1 MGGATTSIMIRKP
14 CVLFLCTHNSARSQM
29 AEGWLRHLAGDKFE
43 VLSAGTE
50 PSGLHPLAVRAM
62 EEVDVDISGHTSKGL
77 QGILGHVPV
86 RYAIIVCAQASRE
99 CPRIYPALGEV
110 LHWPFDDPAAV
121 TGTEEAQLAGFRR
134 VRDEIGQRLRA
145 WLQTTPETKPGNS

>member
-1 MGGATTSIMIRKP
+1 MIRKP

-50 PSGLHPLAVRAM
+50 PSRLHPLAARAM
-62 EEVDVDISGHTSKGL
+62 AEIGIDISGHTSKSL

-86 RYAIIVCAQASRE
+86 RYAIIVCARASRE
-99 CPRIYPALGEV
+99 CPSVYPALGEII
-110 LHWPFDDPAAV
+110 HWPFDDPSAA
-121 TGTEEAQLAGFRR
+121 TGTGDEQLAEFRR
-134 VRDEIGQRLRA
+134 VRDEIGERLRA
-145 WLQTTPETKPGNS
+145 WLPTIPETKTDNL

>member
-1 MGGATTSIMIRKP
+1 MIRKP

-29 AEGWLRHLAGDKFE
+29 AEGWLRHLAGDTFE
-43 VLSAGTE
+43 VHSAGTE
-50 PSGLHPLAVRAM
+50 PSRLHPLAVRAM
-62 EEVDVDISGHTSKGL
+62 EEIGLDISSHTSKGL

-110 LHWPFDDPAAV
+110 LHWPFDDPSA
-121 TGTEEAQLAGFRR
+121 TNGTEDDQLAVFRR
-134 VRDEIGQRLRA
+134 VRDEIGERVRA
-145 WLQTTPETKPGNS
+145 WLSTLPETQSL

>member
-1 MGGATTSIMIRKP
+1 MIRKP

-29 AEGWLRHLAGDKFE
+29 AEGWLRHLAGGAFE

-50 PSGLHPLAVRAM
+50 PSRLHPLAVRAM
-62 EEVDVDISGHTSKGL
+62 AEIGLDISGQHSKSL

-86 RYAIIVCAQASRE
+86 RHAIIVCARASRE

-110 LHWPFDDPAAV
+110 LHWPFDDPAAA
-121 TGTEEAQLAGFRR
+121 TGTEEEQLAAFRR
-134 VRDEIGQRLRA
+134 VRDEIGERLRA
-145 WLQTTPETKPGNS
+145 WLPTLPETISANP

>member
-1 MGGATTSIMIRKP
+1 MIRKP

-50 PSGLHPLAVRAM
+50 PSRLHPLAARAM
-62 EEVDVDISGHTSKGL
+62 AEVDVDVSDHTSKSL

-86 RYAIIVCAQASRE
+86 RFAIIVCAQASRE

-110 LHWPFDDPAAV
+110 LHWPFDDPAAT
-121 TGTEEAQLAGFRR
+121 TGTEEAQLAEFRR
-134 VRDEIGQRLRA
+134 VRDEIGERLRA
-145 WLQTTPETKPGNS
+145 WLSTISETNPDNS

>member
-1 MGGATTSIMIRKP
+1 MIRKP

-50 PSGLHPLAVRAM
+50 PSRLHPLAARAM
-62 EEVDVDISGHTSKGL
+62 AEVDVDVSDHTSKSL

-110 LHWPFDDPAAV
+110 LHWPFDDPAV
-121 TGTEEAQLAGFRR
+121 TTGTEEAQLAEFRR
-134 VRDEIGQRLRA
+134 VRDEIGERLRA
-145 WLQTTPETKPGNS
+145 WLSTISETNPDNS